1 LTRRAPTNG
10 QERSFPARIDRQ
22 PGEKAVTVRPDPA
35 QEVAVVGSLNL
46 DLVVRVPRL
55 PGPGETVSGDDV
67 FRNPGG
73 KGANQAVAA
82 ARLGRRVAMV
92 GCVGDDDAGR
102 DLLGAL
108 AADAVDT
115 SRVRV
120 VAGVPSGTALITV
133 AEDGENQIVVSP
145 GANARLTAE
154 DVAAAGAALAGAAVT
169 LLQLEVP
176 LDTVAAAAEAAAS
189 GTVVL
194 NPAPVRP
201 LPAAVL
207 GLVDVLVPNRV
218 ELAQLAG
225 APAPETVEDAVR
237 LAGRLPVGAVV
248 VTLGADGALVVEG
261 GQASHVPAVPV
272 RAVDTT
278 AAGDAFCGGLADALA
293 AGAGL
298 RDAAR
303 RAVRVAAAAC
313 LRSGAQVSLPT
324 PAELEALAE
333 AGP

>member
-1 LTRRAPTNG
+1 MSLQGAG
-10 QERSFPARIDRQ
+10 A
-22 PGEKAVTVRPDPA
+22 ADP
-35 QEVAVVGSLNL
+35 EVAVVGSLNL
-46 DLVVRVPRL
+46 DLVVRVARL

-92 GCVGDDDAGR
+92 GRVGDDDAGR
-102 DLLGAL
+102 ELLGSL
-108 AADAVDT
+108 EADAVDT

-120 VAGVPSGTALITV
+120 VAGIPSGIALITV
-133 AEDGENQIVVSP
+133 SEDGENQIVVSP
-145 GANARLTAE
+145 GANARLTPD
-154 DVAAAGAALAGAAVT
+154 DVGQGRAALAAAAVT

-176 LDTVAAAAEAAAS
+176 LEAVAAAARAAG

-194 NPAPVRP
+194 NPAPVRD
-201 LPAAVL
+201 LPEELLAD
-207 GLVDVLVPNRV
+207 VDVLVPNRV

-225 APAPETVEDAVR
+225 GAEPETVAEATR
-237 LAGRLPVGAVV
+237 LAGRLPARAVV
-248 VTLGADGALVVEG
+248 VTLGADGCLVIVG
-261 GQASHVPAVPV
+261 GDTVHVPAVPV
-272 RAVDTT
+272 QAVDTT

-293 AGAGL
+293 GGAAL
-298 RDAAR
+298 EDAAR

-313 LRSGAQVSLPT
+313 LRPGAQASLPT
-324 PAELEALAE
+324 PGDLQALPGP

>member
-1 LTRRAPTNG
+1 MSG
-10 QERSFPARIDRQ
+10 PA
-22 PGEKAVTVRPDPA
+22 AA
-35 QEVAVVGSLNL
+35 EVAVVGSLNL

-133 AEDGENQIVVSP
+133 SEDGENQIVVSP
-145 GANARLTAE
+145 GANARLTPT
-154 DVAAAGAALAGAAVT
+154 DVAAAGVALTGAAVT

-176 LDTVAAAAEAAAS
+176 LETVAAAAGAAS

-194 NPAPVRP
+194 NPAPAQP

-207 GLVDVLVPNRV
+207 GRVDVLVPNRV

-248 VTLGADGALVVEG
+248 VTLGAAGALVVEG

-298 RDAAR
+298 REAAR

-313 LRSGAQVSLPT
+313 LRPGAQASLPT

>member
-1 LTRRAPTNG
+1 
-10 QERSFPARIDRQ
+10 
-22 PGEKAVTVRPDPA
+22 VTPMEP
-35 QEVAVVGSLNL
+35 EVAVVGSLNL

-55 PGPGETVSGDDV
+55 PGPGETVTGDDL

-102 DLLGAL
+102 ELLGSLEAG
-108 AADAVDT
+108 AVDT

-133 AEDGENQIVVSP
+133 GEDGENQIVVSP
-145 GANARLTAE
+145 GANARLAPD
-154 DVAAAGAALAGAAVT
+154 DVAAAGAALGGAAVT

-176 LDTVAAAAEAAAS
+176 LEAVTAAARAA
-189 GTVVL
+189 GGKVVL
-194 NPAPVRP
+194 NPAPVRS
-201 LPAAVL
+201 LPD
-207 GLVDVLVPNRV
+207 GLLERVDVLVPNRV
-218 ELAQLAG
+218 ELAQLAAG
-225 APAPETVEDAVR
+225 PVPETVEEAAR

-261 GQASHVPAVPV
+261 GEARHVPAVPV

-293 AGAGL
+293 AGAALG
-298 RDAAR
+298 DAAR

-313 LRSGAQVSLPT
+313 LRPGAQASLPT
-324 PAELEALAE
+324 PAELETVPE
-333 AGP
+333 PAGT